1 MCNKPDLFYGG
12 GKLNIFKPKKGIGIY
27 YIIGYILL
35 MNIMLTLVTVLIN
48 MYFVSYILIS
58 LLKFSIIIFNIYLIY
73 YALLNLTLKYQID
86 DDSFNIISFWG
97 LRKTKLPFGSIEGY
111 KAEENKIN
119 GTKLSGIA
127 KNSFA
132 FGKSVIRKI
141 GTTKMFVTS
150 NKHIIYLKTEDI
162 NYAISPENYIEFE
175 SILNEKNINPSEW
188 EHHTNRVSALYKD
201 KRLIIPLILV
211 SIVILLITII
221 PFLLYVDHKLPSI
234 MPLNFNESFIPV
246 EFGSG
251 KQFAINQAIYGVLNM
266 IVLFCMYYASY
277 FHAKYDKKS
286 ASRYIYVALGIA
298 LVFFILQLRI
308 LYYFVFI

>member
-1 MCNKPDLFYGG
+1 M
-12 GKLNIFKPKKGIGIY
+12 NIFKPKRGIGIY
-27 YIIGYILL
+27 YILGNILL
-35 MNIMLTLVTVLIN
+35 INITLVLITVIIN
-48 MYFVSYILIS
+48 AYFVSYILIS
-58 LLKFSIIIFNIYLIY
+58 LLKFSFVIFNLYLIY
-73 YALLNLTLKYQID
+73 YALLDITLKFQMD
-86 DDSFNIISFWG
+86 DNFLYILSFWG
-97 LRKTKLPFGSIEGY
+97 LRKIKLPFSLIEGY
-111 KAEENKIN
+111 KFEENKIN

-162 NYAISPENYIEFE
+162 NYAISPENYNEFE
-175 SILNEKNINPSEW
+175 AVLSKKNINLSEW
-188 EHHTNRVSALYKD
+188 EHHTNKVSALYKD
-201 KRLIIPLILV
+201 KRFIIPLILV

-221 PFLLYVDHKLPSI
+221 PFILYIDRKLPSI
-234 MPLNFNESFIPV
+234 MPLNFDANFIPV
-246 EFGSG
+246 EKGTG

-266 IVLFCMYYASY
+266 IILFCMYYASY

-286 ASRYIYVALGIA
+286 ASRYIFASLGIA

-308 LYYFVFI
+308 LYYFVFLPHVCIP